1 MTMSTIIYLLLISL
15 AVACLASVASRS
27 LTRFSRHKLKTIGE
41 KRNGD
46 KPNGES
52 LLREIMV
59 HQDRVAQAVV
69 TLRILAGT
77 LVVAC
82 TVLLTQQQMEDAAVE
97 AGAVPSLQTLL
108 AAAGLSSLLLL
119 FAELWLPWGIASLWA
134 EGFLYYTWRVWHAV
148 AIVLAPLVGVARF
161 SYVLLHRL
169 AGKQP
174 AQPNED
180 YFEEEIRTIVTEG
193 HREGLL
199 EEDARDMIEGII
211 ELADVEVSSIM
222 TPRTDMVSLPLS
234 TSTREALE
242 FVINVSHTRI
252 PVFDKNR
259 DDIVG
264 ILYAK
269 DLLPE
274 LARGDNKKMRPLSE
288 LLREPYFVPETKR
301 VDDLLQQFQ
310 RTHNHMAIVLDEYGG
325 VSGLVTIEDVLEEI
339 VGEIIDEYDP
349 ELVEGIRRIDDNT
362 AEVLGR
368 VHVDEANERLG
379 LSLPDD
385 GDYDTVAGLVF
396 HELGRI
402 PTVGEQI
409 TYNGVRFTVLEAS
422 RRRIERLKLEQID
435 QEARRETA

>member
-1 MTMSTIIYLLLISL
+1 MSTIIYLLLISL
-15 AVACLASVASRS
+15 VIACLASVASRS
-27 LTRFSRHKLKTIGE
+27 LARFSRHRLKAIGE

-46 KPNGES
+46 KPNGDS

-59 HQDRVAQAVV
+59 HQDRVAQAVES
-69 TLRILAGT
+69 LRVMTAT
-77 LVVAC
+77 VVVAC
-82 TVLLTQQQMEDAAVE
+82 TVLWMHHQMQTPGTEDT
-97 AGAVPSLQTLL
+97 GLPSLKTLF
-108 AAAGLSSLLLL
+108 AAAGLSSLMLL

-134 EGFLYYTWRVWHAV
+134 EGFLYYTWRIWYGVSV
-148 AIVLAPLVGVARF
+148 VLGPLVGMARF
-161 SYVLLHRL
+161 SVVLLHRL

-174 AQPNED
+174 ADPTID

-222 TPRTDMVSLPLS
+222 TPRTDMVCLPLS

-242 FVINVSHTRI
+242 FVISISHTRV

-274 LARGDNKKMRPLSE
+274 LARGDEHMRPLAD
-288 LLREPYFVPETKR
+288 LLREPYFVPETKK
-301 VDDLLQQFQ
+301 VDDLLQEFQ
-310 RTHNHMAIVLDEYGG
+310 RTRNHMAIVLDEYGG

-349 ELVEGIRRIDDNT
+349 ELVEGIRRIDDDT

-402 PTVGEQI
+402 PSVGEQI

-422 RRRIERLKLEQID
+422 RRRIERLRLERLD

>member
-1 MTMSTIIYLLLISL
+1 
-15 AVACLASVASRS
+15 
-27 LTRFSRHKLKTIGE
+27 
-41 KRNGD
+41 
-46 KPNGES
+46 
-52 LLREIMV
+52 
-59 HQDRVAQAVV
+59 
-69 TLRILAGT
+69 
-77 LVVAC
+77 
-82 TVLLTQQQMEDAAVE
+82 
-97 AGAVPSLQTLL
+97 
-108 AAAGLSSLLLL
+108 
-119 FAELWLPWGIASLWA
+119 
-134 EGFLYYTWRVWHAV
+134 
-148 AIVLAPLVGVARF
+148 
-161 SYVLLHRL
+161 
-169 AGKQP
+169 
-174 AQPNED
+174 
-180 YFEEEIRTIVTEG
+180 
-193 HREGLL
+193 
-199 EEDARDMIEGII
+199 
-211 ELADVEVSSIM
+211 
-222 TPRTDMVSLPLS
+222 
-234 TSTREALE
+234 
-242 FVINVSHTRI
+242 
-252 PVFDKNR
+252 
-259 DDIVG
+259 
-264 ILYAK
+264 
-269 DLLPE
+269 
-274 LARGDNKKMRPLSE
+274 
-288 LLREPYFVPETKR
+288 LREPYFVPETKR